1 VFGGLSAVDYFTK
14 PAPKPIEA
22 VIEPKQV
29 VEQREISLP
38 IIPVANKI
46 ASITEYFAKVPEAA
60 SNAIDKVNKAVA
72 KLPDLLRNASHE
84 PVQTRDWLNIEQ
96 LSLENYL
103 INQDYKTLDLD
114 ISSMPEIILEP
125 LPEIQLEPIPEIK
138 LEFDFYQP
146 IKPVEN
152 LELRLE

>member
-1 VFGGLSAVDYFTK
+1 
-14 PAPKPIEA
+14 
-22 VIEPKQV
+22 
-29 VEQREISLP
+29 
-38 IIPVANKI
+38 
-46 ASITEYFAKVPEAA
+46 
-60 SNAIDKVNKAVA
+60 
-72 KLPDLLRNASHE
+72 
-84 PVQTRDWLNIEQ
+84 
-96 LSLENYL
+96 L